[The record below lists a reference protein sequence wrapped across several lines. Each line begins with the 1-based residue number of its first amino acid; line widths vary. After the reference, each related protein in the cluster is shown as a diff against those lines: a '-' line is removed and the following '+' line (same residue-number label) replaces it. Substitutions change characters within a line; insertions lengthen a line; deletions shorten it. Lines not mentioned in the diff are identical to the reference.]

1 MLGIQAASMGFRS
14 PTWAKL
20 RLRITKMMNTKAST
34 KPSAICPPGLN
45 VKLGRRNQVDFD
57 IVNWRPD
64 SKLEIMVQDKM
75 YVLGRPRDI

>member
-1 MLGIQAASMGFRS
+1 M
-14 PTWAKL
+14 
-20 RLRITKMMNTKAST
+20 
-34 KPSAICPPGLN
+34 PSAICPPGLN

-75 YVLGRPRDI
+75 YVLGRPRDT